1 MKRSETIIL
10 GIVLLSFVVSV
21 YSYPH
26 LPEQVATHWNASGEV
41 DSYMPKS
48 WGVFILPFALLVLS
62 LVFIF
67 IPRASSLKESI
78 GKFSMVYYEF
88 VGLVIGLMFYLHVLN
103 LLWNAGFKI
112 DLFQF
117 VAPAFGGLL
126 YVAGTI
132 MQHAKRNWA
141 IGIRTPW
148 TLKSDEVWKKTHKAS
163 GTLFKIAG
171 FIAALGI
178 IFPRYTVFLIIV
190 PLFVVAAYTVVYSR
204 REYQKLRE

>member
-21 YSYPH
+21 YAYPY

-41 DSYMPKS
+41 DSYMPKM

-103 LLWNAGFKI
+103 LLWNYGFKI

-117 VAPAFGGLL
+117 LAPAFGGLL
-126 YVAGTI
+126 FVTGTI

-141 IGIRTPW
+141 MGIRTPW

-171 FIAALGI
+171 VIAALGI
-178 IFPRYTVFLIIV
+178 IFPKYTVFLIIV
-190 PLFVVAAYTVVYSR
+190 PIFIVAAYTMVYSR
-204 REYQKLRE
+204 REYQKLGK